1 MYVETESKI
10 VITNDWLGKGQNLRP
25 GGMDG
30 KNWPFYRGGK
40 KNAGPKNLRPLGR

>member
-25 GGMDG
+25 GDEKTGPSTG
-30 KNWPFYRGGK
+30 VVKKCWPQK
-40 KNAGPKNLRPLGR
+40 SPPPGR